1 MSSVKR
7 EFLPVDEQM
16 EILGRG
22 AVDLTTIDDLKKKLA
37 RSKATGTPLTVKV
50 GFDPTAP
57 DIHLGHTVLLRKMRQ
72 FQDLGHRVIFLI
84 GDFTGLIG
92 DPTGRSKTRPPLT
105 RAQIDENAETYKRQC
120 FKVLDPEVTE
130 IRFNSEWLGAL
141 GSEGFIRLAA
151 TYNVARMLERKDFK
165 ERYTGGV
172 QISLH
177 EFLYPLAQAYDSV
190 FLKADVELGGTDQ
203 LFNLNVGRDIM
214 PDYGCEPQVVLTTP
228 LLEGLDGVEKMSKSL
243 GNYVGVEEAPTSVF
257 GKIMSITDELMWKYY
272 LLCTDVSESAIAQ
285 MKALVKDKTL
295 HPKKAKQGLAMRI
308 IADFHGEPAAKAAL
322 EEFERVFSAD
332 GIPDD
337 VPEFKVPLAD
347 GKVFLPK
354 LLADCGLAKSNSEA
368 TRLIAQGGVQ
378 LDGAKVAPGTRE
390 VDAKAGA
397 TVLIKVGKRHFARAT
412 FTT

>member
-1 MSSVKR
+1 
-7 EFLPVDEQM
+7 
-16 EILGRG
+16 
-22 AVDLTTIDDLKKKLA
+22 
-37 RSKATGTPLTVKV
+37 
-50 GFDPTAP
+50 
-57 DIHLGHTVLLRKMRQ
+57 
-72 FQDLGHRVIFLI
+72 
-84 GDFTGLIG
+84 
-92 DPTGRSKTRPPLT
+92 
-105 RAQIDENAETYKRQC
+105 
-120 FKVLDPEVTE
+120 
-130 IRFNSEWLGAL
+130 
-141 GSEGFIRLAA
+141 
-151 TYNVARMLERKDFK
+151 
-165 ERYTGGV
+165 
-172 QISLH
+172 
-177 EFLYPLAQAYDSV
+177 
-190 FLKADVELGGTDQ
+190 
-203 LFNLNVGRDIM
+203 
-214 PDYGCEPQVVLTTP
+214 
-228 LLEGLDGVEKMSKSL
+228 LDGVEKMSKSL

-285 MKALVKDKTL
+285 MKSLVKDKTL